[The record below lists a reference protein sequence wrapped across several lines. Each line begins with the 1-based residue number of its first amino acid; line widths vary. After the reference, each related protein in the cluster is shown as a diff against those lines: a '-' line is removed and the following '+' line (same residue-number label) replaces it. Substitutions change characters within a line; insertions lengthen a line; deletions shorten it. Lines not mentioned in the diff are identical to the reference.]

1 MLDVEEK
8 ISAIAATMAGYS
20 RRLPLQ
26 RAFEQAFD
34 DVVALREIGVPWAQL
49 AATLTAAGVRTTR
62 GGLISDRR
70 LADLFSRAQSKRRAA
85 PRPPAIVQ
93 IVAAGEGAMPLP
105 QTPSHTSERD
115 EVEKPARRKIT
126 IVPDSDAQE
135 AEGPTQSIE
144 TLIKT
149 VRKEGEA

>member
-1 MLDVEEK
+1 MLDIEEK

-49 AATLTAAGVRTTR
+49 AATLTAAGVRTPS

-70 LADLFSRAQSKRRAA
+70 LADLFARAQSKRRSA
-85 PRPPAIVQ
+85 PRTPAIAQ
-93 IVAAGEGAMPLP
+93 IPGAGEGASPLP
-105 QTPSHTSERD
+105 QTPTRISE
-115 EVEKPARRKIT
+115 ENGVGTPARRKIA
-126 IVPDSDAQE
+126 IVPAADAQT

-144 TLIKT
+144 SLIKK
-149 VRKEGEA
+149 VRKEGDV